1 MYYHHFHLLIEI
13 GVPAVV
19 LTEKEIEAG
28 TRTLSGVAQNETIEG
43 QFILAILNYLTDS

>member
-19 LTEKEIEAG
+19 LIEMEIKAG
-28 TRTLSGVAQNETIEG
+28 TRTLSGVAQNQTIEG
-43 QFILAILNYLTDS
+43 QFILAILNYLTDN